1 MACKVSGAEAAR
13 KSVLSGKVGTE
24 KCILLQTKEMNAVK
38 KITAEKS
45 PSTRKTVAPRV
56 GSLVQIIA
64 GCKWSLTVFELLRRD
79 INRPGA
85 MVRSVEGLSTKA
97 LNECMRRLLEF
108 DLVDKSI
115 FPEVPPR
122 VEYAVTAK
130 GARLLEIF
138 DAMDRLEAD
147 LEPIE

>member
-1 MACKVSGAEAAR
+1 MTPEESPTRR
-13 KSVLSGKVGTE
+13 KS
-24 KCILLQTKEMNAVK
+24 
-38 KITAEKS
+38 
-45 PSTRKTVAPRV
+45 VAPRV
-56 GSLVQIIA
+56 GSLVQVIA

-108 DLVDKSI
+108 ELVGKTI

-122 VEYAVTAK
+122 VEYAITAK

-147 LEPIE
+147 LEPTD